1 MNWQL
6 LVVLA
11 MLIAAV
17 AMFAI
22 NRPRMDVVAVLVLV
36 ALPLTGVLTVPETL
50 AGFADPNVVLIAALF
65 VIGEGLSRTGL
76 TYRLGD
82 WLSARAGSSS
92 TRLLVLLM
100 LSVAVLGAF
109 MSSTGVVAIFIPVVV
124 SISARLGISPRM
136 LMMPLSFAALISGM
150 LTLIA
155 TAPNLVVDAE
165 LRRAGAD
172 GFGFFSVTPF
182 GLVVLALGIGYM
194 LVAGRFLGSD
204 RDDDA
209 GPQRRTYEHL
219 IGEYRLAD
227 RERRLK
233 VGRRSRLIG
242 RSVEQ
247 TGLARDHG
255 MRVIAIER
263 RRWFQ
268 RRLEVTAGVGGAVLH
283 RGDVLFVD
291 VFGATDDLPP
301 RLRSLGLEQL
311 PLEDG
316 FLTELSREVGL
327 GEVILPPNSAAL
339 GRTVGELRTRDDH
352 RVEVIGLR
360 RGSTAVSGVLAAE
373 RVRLGDTLLVVG
385 AWSDV
390 QRLGSRSDDFV
401 ALELPAEVSE
411 NSPAANRAPFALL
424 SVAVMVVLMVT
435 GIVPNVIAALIA
447 CLLMGL
453 FGCIDMPSAYR
464 SIHWPTLLLIAGM
477 LPFALALERT
487 GGIDLAVSA
496 LTSTLGQGNPILL
509 LAGLFIT
516 TAVIGLFVSNTAT
529 AVLMG
534 PVAIATADHLGASPL
549 PFAMV
554 VVLAAS
560 AAFMTPVSSPVNTL
574 VLGPGRY
581 RFADFLKIGT
591 PFTVVVLIVAVTMV
605 PWLLPLY
612 PNG

>member
-11 MLIAAV
+11 MLIAAI

-22 NRPRMDVVAVLVLV
+22 NRPRMDVVAVILLV

-50 AGFADPNVVLIAALF
+50 SGFADPNVVLIAALF

-82 WLSARAGSSS
+82 WLSATAGTSS
-92 TRLLVLLM
+92 TRLIVLLM
-100 LSVAVLGAF
+100 LSVALLGAF
-109 MSSTGVVAIFIPVVV
+109 MSSTGVVAIFIPVVL
-124 SISARLGISPRM
+124 SIAARLGVSPRQ

-155 TAPNLVVDAE
+155 TAPNLVIDAE

-182 GLVVLALGIGYM
+182 GLVILALGIGYL
-194 LVAGRFLGSD
+194 LVARRFLGSD
-204 RDDDA
+204 PADESSRRA
-209 GPQRRTYEHL
+209 RTYDQL
-219 IGEYRLAD
+219 IGDYRLAD
-227 RERRLK
+227 RERR
-233 VGRRSRLIG
+233 VRVDRGSPLIG
-242 RSVEQ
+242 RELGEL
-247 TGLARDHG
+247 GLRAHG
-255 MRVIAIER
+255 MHVIGVER
-263 RRWFQ
+263 RRWL
-268 RRLEVTAGVGGAVLH
+268 RRTLEVTASAPATRIA
-283 RGDVLFVD
+283 RGDVLLVD
-291 VFGATDDLPP
+291 LFERRDDLVPTLQ
-301 RLRSLGLEQL
+301 RLRLR
-311 PLEDG
+311 PLRTAPG
-316 FLTELSREVGL
+316 FLTERSREVGL
-327 GEVILPPNSAAL
+327 GEMILPPNSAAL
-339 GRTVGELRTRDDH
+339 GRTVGELRTRDTY
-352 RVEVIGLR
+352 RVDVIGLR
-360 RGSTAVSGVLAAE
+360 RGTEAIPGALNAE
-373 RVRLGDTLLVVG
+373 RLQLGDTLLVVG
-385 AWSDV
+385 AWEDV
-390 QRLGSRSDDFV
+390 QRLTSRSADFLSL
-401 ALELPAEVSE
+401 ALPAEVRE
-411 NSPAANRAPFALL
+411 QSPAANRAPFALL
-424 SVAVMVVLMVT
+424 SVVVMVVLMVT

-464 SIHWPTLLLIAGM
+464 SIHWPTLLLIVGM

-487 GGIDLAVSA
+487 GGIDIAVTA
-496 LTSTLGQGNPILL
+496 LTSTLGQGSPTLL

-534 PVAIATADHLGASPL
+534 PVAIATADHLGASPY

-581 RFADFLKIGT
+581 RFADFLKIGA
-591 PFTVVVLIVAVTMV
+591 PFTVVVLIVAITMV

-612 PNG
+612 P